1 MPGVYETPPPAY
13 GYPAPY
19 GRHLGQPTVK
29 NSVNG
34 LSLALSVLLGLDA
47 LFTLGSII
55 GLIWRRSLLT
65 ALLDHPE
72 TVDRDSVDASDTL
85 VRVADGL
92 LVLTLLG
99 SIVVFMCWFWAA
111 RSNAEAYIPGEGR
124 MSVGW
129 SIGGWFIPLAN
140 LVIPCIVA
148 RDVYRGT
155 MFGRQDKRQMSGGL
169 ITGWWWAS
177 YVVSWVLML
186 RVSSASSTARDAEAE
201 GFSYLS
207 AMRDLTD
214 TGLVALP
221 VLAVSAVLTICYVQ
235 TISKVQRQRNA
246 AGDWYDGPG
255 SRAALGLPPVPPG
268 YGYGYGAPVPGGY
281 PMAGA
286 PAPGGYPTAGPP
298 PTMTAPMPGPAGG
311 AMAGDL
317 PGPWAAPMQD
327 AVPPQYQ
334 PPAAETQTAQT
345 QTAQTQTAEAQAA
358 ETVSDDPFAAPE
370 NLTPPS

>member
-19 GRHLGQPTVK
+19 GPRLGQPTVK

-34 LSLALSVLLGLDA
+34 LSVALSVLLGLDA
-47 LFTLGSII
+47 LFTVGSTI

-65 ALLDHPE
+65 ALRDHPE
-72 TVDRDSVDASDTL
+72 TVHRSSVDASDTL
-85 VRVADGL
+85 VRAADGL
-92 LVLTLLG
+92 LSLTMLG

-111 RSNAEAYIPGEGR
+111 RSNAEAYVPGEGR

-177 YVVSWVLML
+177 YVVSWALML
-186 RVSSASSTARDAEAE
+186 RVSSASSDARDAENN
-201 GFSYLS
+201 GFSYLE
-207 AMRDLTD
+207 AMLKLTD
-214 TGLVALP
+214 AGLVALP

-255 SRAALGLPPVPPG
+255 SRTVPGLPPMHPG
-268 YGYGYGAPVPGGY
+268 YGYGHGAFAPRGY
-281 PMAGA
+281 PMAGPPPMMNA
-286 PAPGGYPTAGPP
+286 PMPGPAGDAMAGPP

-311 AMAGDL
+311 ATGGAAPD
-317 PGPWAAPMQD
+317 PWAAPMQD
-327 AVPPQYQ
+327 AVPQQYQ
-334 PPAAETQTAQT
+334 PPAAETQTA
-345 QTAQTQTAEAQAA
+345 
-358 ETVSDDPFAAPE
+358 ETISDDPFAAPE
-370 NLTPPS
+370 HLTPPS